1 MNWASDL
8 FVVLLLTD
16 LTGTIFLIVGVL
28 FRKPAD
34 EDVVFLRFLTKA
46 TLYAYLVPF
55 VYVILY
61 LGRRISTDKMKSH
74 IILFYN
80 TPFTMKLNAFL
91 GCIWVGLFLV
101 LLAQRLYRYCRLVRM
116 CRGNIPEEDEEIF
129 RIFRETC
136 AELGIDGRVSLCRN
150 DLVRMPC
157 MTYHRGYIVILPLKR
172 YTEQEARVIFCH
184 ELCHYLNRDLYVK
197 TIGSIAA
204 LLHVFNPAVHIL
216 FGQLDLLCE
225 RCCDRE
231 ACKKGK
237 DRFTVQEYFETIFR
251 LLVNEGKNDKYQ
263 LFALADNK
271 SNYERRVAYMTEY
284 RKSGGLK
291 KRSALVLA
299 ACFLLGSSITA
310 LAAGDG
316 VTELYRGLTEESS
329 AKDVYGESDV
339 TPADQ
344 EVVEVL
350 ARAYDLDPGKVTVMD
365 DEAEPFGL
373 IKYVYWTVPPGE
385 TYVSGEFWQVKGDE
399 ICVTVQATPEEI
411 EYQMGIQDPKAYM
424 WYVEG
429 SGHIHQDF
437 VINISGFQSF
447 FVTNLS
453 ETEDL
458 DITAVIMRPEGSIF

>member
-1 MNWASDL
+1 MNWANNL

-16 LTGTIFLIVGVL
+16 LTGTIFLLIGVL

-55 VYVILY
+55 VYIILY
-61 LGRRISTDKMKSH
+61 LGRRISTDKMESH
-74 IILFYN
+74 IVLFYS
-80 TPFTMKLNAFL
+80 TPFTMKLNALL
-91 GCIWVGLFLV
+91 GCIWAGLFLV
-101 LLAQRLYRYCRLVRM
+101 LLAQRLYRYYRLVRM
-116 CRGNIPEEDEEIF
+116 CRGNIPEEDDEIF

-136 AELGIDGRVSLCRN
+136 AELGIDGKVSLCRN

-157 MTYHRGYIVILPLKR
+157 ITYYRGYIVILPLKR

-184 ELCHYLNRDLYVK
+184 ELCHYLNRDLHVK
-197 TIGSIAA
+197 TMGSIAA

-216 FGQLDLLCE
+216 YRQLDLLCE

-237 DRFTVQEYFETIFR
+237 DRFTVQEYFATIFR

-271 SNYERRVAYMTEY
+271 SNYERRVAYMAEY
-284 RKSGGLK
+284 RKNGGLK
-291 KRSALVLA
+291 KGSALVLA
-299 ACFLLGSSITA
+299 ACFLLGSSITS

-316 VTELYRGLTEESS
+316 VTDAYRGLTEEST
-329 AKDVYGESDV
+329 AWDTYEESDV
-339 TPADQ
+339 TSADQ

-350 ARAYDLDPGKVTVMD
+350 ARAYDLDPEKVTVTD
-365 DEAEPFGL
+365 DEFEPYALVKF
-373 IKYVYWTVPPGE
+373 IYWTVPPGE
-385 TYVSGEFWQVKGDE
+385 TYVSGAFWQTEGDKVG
-399 ICVTVQATPEEI
+399 VTVSGIPEEMV
-411 EYQMGIQDPKAYM
+411 YWMGIQDPKAVM

-429 SGHIHQDF
+429 SGYVSQEF
-437 VINISGFQSF
+437 VINITGFQAF

-453 ETEDL
+453 KTEEL
-458 DITAVIMRPEGSIF
+458 EINAMIVRPEGSIF

>member
-1 MNWASDL
+1 MNWASNL

-16 LTGTIFLIVGVL
+16 LTGTIFLLIGVL

-55 VYVILY
+55 VYIIIY
-61 LGRRISTDKMKSH
+61 LGRRISTDKMESH
-74 IILFYN
+74 IVLFYS
-80 TPFTMKLNAFL
+80 TPFTMKLNALL
-91 GCIWVGLFLV
+91 GCIWAGLFLV
-101 LLAQRLYRYCRLVRM
+101 LLAQRLYRYYRLVRM

-136 AELGIDGRVSLCRN
+136 AELGVDGKVSLCRN

-157 MTYHRGYIVILPLKR
+157 MTYYRGYIVILPYKR

-184 ELCHYLNRDLYVK
+184 ELCHYLNRDLHVK
-197 TIGSIAA
+197 TMGSIAA

-216 FGQLDLLCE
+216 YRQLDLLCE

-237 DRFTVQEYFETIFR
+237 DRFTVQEYFATIFR

-263 LFALADNK
+263 LFALADSK
-271 SNYERRVAYMTEY
+271 SNYERRVEYMKDY
-284 RKSGGLK
+284 RKNGGLK
-291 KRSALVLA
+291 KGSALVLA

-310 LAAGDG
+310 VAAGDG
-316 VTELYRGLTEESS
+316 VTSAYEGLAEDSTAKGTYEEV
-329 AKDVYGESDV
+329 DVM
-339 TPADQ
+339 PADQ

-350 ARAYDLDPGKVTVMD
+350 ARAYDLDPEDIIVTD
-365 DEAEPFGL
+365 DEFEPYGL
-373 IKYVYWTVPPGE
+373 VKYIYWTVPPGK
-385 TYVSGEFWQVKGDE
+385 TKVSGEFWQTEGDR
-399 ICVTVQATPEEI
+399 IGVTVTADPDDI
-411 EYQMGIQDPKAYM
+411 DYQMGIKDPKAYM

-429 SGHIHQDF
+429 SGLINQEF
-437 VINISGFQSF
+437 EINITGFQSF

-453 ETEDL
+453 ETDEL
-458 DITAVIMRPEGSIF
+458 KIEAAVVRPAGSIF

>member
-1 MNWASDL
+1 MKWASDL

-16 LTGTIFLIVGVL
+16 LTGTIFLLIGIL

-34 EDVVFLRFLTKA
+34 KDVVFLRFLTKA

-55 VYVILY
+55 VYIIIFF
-61 LGRRISTDKMKSH
+61 GRWISTDEMKSH
-74 IILFYN
+74 IFLFYN

-91 GCIWVGLFLV
+91 GCIWAGLFLV
-101 LLAQRLYRYCRLVRM
+101 LLTQRLYHYYRLVRM

-157 MTYHRGYIVILPLKR
+157 MTYYRGYIVILPYKR

-184 ELCHYLNRDLYVK
+184 ELCHYLNRDLHVK
-197 TIGSIAA
+197 TMGSIAA

-216 FGQLDLLCE
+216 FRQLDLLCE

-237 DRFTVQEYFETIFR
+237 DRFTVQEYLTTIFR
-251 LLVNEGKNDKYQ
+251 LMVNEGKNDKYQ

-271 SNYERRVAYMTEY
+271 SNYERRVEYMKDY
-284 RKSGGLK
+284 RKNGGLK
-291 KRSALVLA
+291 KGPALVLA
-299 ACFLLGSSITA
+299 ACFLLSSSITA
-310 LAAGDG
+310 VAAGDG
-316 VTELYRGLTEESS
+316 VTSAYEGLVEDS
-329 AKDVYGESDV
+329 AAKGTYEESDV

-350 ARAYDLDPGKVTVMD
+350 ARAYDLDPEDIIIAD
-365 DEAEPFGL
+365 DESEPYGL
-373 IKYVYWTVPPGE
+373 VKYVNWTVPAGK
-385 TYVSGEFWQVKGDE
+385 TKVSYEFWQMKGD
-399 ICVTVQATPEEI
+399 VVGVMVQGTPEEI
-411 EYQMGIQDPKAYM
+411 TYQMGIQDPKAYM

-429 SGHIHQDF
+429 SGYIHQDF
-437 VINISGFQSF
+437 VINLTGFQNF

-458 DITAVIMRPEGSIF
+458 EITAVIMRPEGSIF